1 MGKLI
6 SFNSLRHINVTI
18 KQEDTHHELWLK
30 TSSHGWPNF
39 WRNTKTIHV
48 SSINAIK
55 LIPVDN
61 QEVGHRIKLQ
71 LQSVKITRSHLVPL
85 LMTNWYFNTL
95 IDKNEHNYTHVCPR
109 PHEKHDMLS
118 ATKSSKLESQ
128 CLKLSVVQ
136 CSNKCN
142 ERATINQSKI
152 AVAAQTLPAR
162 KVPNLSQETSV
173 QKNCSNVRARQSAWL
188 TLSC

>member
-1 MGKLI
+1 
-6 SFNSLRHINVTI
+6 
-18 KQEDTHHELWLK
+18 
-30 TSSHGWPNF
+30 
-39 WRNTKTIHV
+39 
-48 SSINAIK
+48 
-55 LIPVDN
+55 
-61 QEVGHRIKLQ
+61 
-71 LQSVKITRSHLVPL
+71 
-85 LMTNWYFNTL
+85 MTNWYFNTL

-142 ERATINQSKI
+142 EGVTLSYTSLNI
-152 AVAAQTLPAR
+152 AVAAQTLPAK

-173 QKNCSNVRARQSAWL
+173 QKNYANVRARQSA
-188 TLSC
+188 